1 MRRWPAGL
9 GIITIAGLVAW
20 PFIAP
25 PYLVVLGL
33 LVLMQTT
40 LAASWNLLSSYTG
53 YLSFGHVAFFGVGA
67 YTTAILVTRLDAHW
81 LLASAAGGAAA
92 VLLSLGVGLIA
103 LRLRGP
109 YFAIATLGLAEA
121 LQIVAAAWE
130 PVTRGGLGIYLPPV
144 LDLTSVYLVLATLT
158 LGVVALTY
166 RVATSTFGLR
176 LLAIREDEGALESL
190 GVNVTRYKLAAF
202 ALSAFFPGMA
212 GGVYA
217 WYTSYVDPPSV
228 FGLGITLRMIVM
240 AMFGGAGTVLGPV
253 IGGVTLTLLQETL
266 WTQSASLH
274 QALFGGLIILLAVFM
289 PGGVL
294 ALARQRGWLPHT
306 RAL

>member
-1 MRRWPAGL
+1 MKRWPAGL
-9 GIITIAGLVAW
+9 AVAAVAFTLAW
-20 PFIAP
+20 PFVAP
-25 PYLVVLGL
+25 PYLVVVGL
-33 LVLMQTT
+33 LVLMYTT
-40 LAASWNLLSSYTG
+40 LAASWNLVSGYTG

-67 YTTAILVTRLDAHW
+67 YTMALLVTRLQVHW

-144 LDLTSVYLVLATLT
+144 LDHTSVYLALAVMAV
-158 LGVVALTY
+158 GVVALTY
-166 RVATSTFGLR
+166 RLATSTFGLR

-190 GVNVTRYKLAAF
+190 GVNVTRYKLSAF
-202 ALSAFFPGMA
+202 ALSAFFPGVV

-217 WYTSYVDPPSV
+217 WFTSYVDPPSV
-228 FGLGITLRMIVM
+228 FGLSITLRMIVM

-253 IGGVTLTLLQETL
+253 IGGVALTLLQETL
-266 WTQSASLH
+266 WTQFTSMH
-274 QALFGGLIILLAVFM
+274 QALFGALIILLVVFM

-294 ALARQRGWLPHT
+294 ALARRRGWLPRT